1 MSIFNFGNGGRLE
14 TSKPS
19 RDCPPSRSTPDKSCQ
34 LNRSM
39 QHHLISWP
47 DNTSP
52 QEPALFAGTQ
62 SELNRAVFRLNQFLR
77 LLRVDFEQ
85 VLRRPI
91 ETTRG
96 NRITWILADFKF
108 PVKR

>member
-1 MSIFNFGNGGRLE
+1 
-14 TSKPS
+14 
-19 RDCPPSRSTPDKSCQ
+19 
-34 LNRSM
+34 M

-62 SELNRAVFRLNQFLR
+62 SELNRAVFRLNQLLR
-77 LLRVDFEQ
+77 LLRVDFEL

-91 ETTRG
+91 ETAVFIGSYSSASIGVLPNARLG
-96 NRITWILADFKF
+96 LCASSIS
-108 PVKR
+108 P